1 MALITVLDAHL
12 AFGDRPL
19 LDGAQLSLQPGERI
33 GLIGRNGTGKS
44 TLLRVLAGSIHL
56 DDGEVHRRTG
66 LRIALVEQEPELP
79 PAGTL
84 RESLMERLR
93 RTTRASTG
101 TVVATGAEA
110 RVAAGTG
117 VTTGPEARVAAGAD
131 VATGPEVRAAAGTGV
146 ATGAEARAAAGTDVA
161 TGAEAATRAEAAVR
175 ADASLAAT
183 DTVPSAALDTDDH
196 DAWRL
201 ESRLTE
207 FLQRFSLEGEHPA
220 ASSSGGQR
228 KRAALALA
236 FALQPDLL
244 LLDEPTNHL
253 DIEGIERLEELM
265 LRMPAAIV
273 ITHDR
278 AFLDRIAL
286 RIVELDRGVLRS
298 YPGNFAAYE
307 ERKDRELAAEEIAQ
321 RRFDKFWQQEE
332 VWIRKGVEARR
343 TRNEGRVRRLERL
356 REERAERRERIGNVR
371 LRLDTGERSGQ
382 LVAELEEVTKQFG
395 ERRLI
400 DRLSM
405 RIMRGDRIGL
415 IGANGVGKS
424 TLIRIILGDLLP
436 DSGTVRLG
444 TNLRVAYFD
453 QLREQLDIEAT
464 VAETISPGSDWVGIG
479 TERRHIVSYLGDFL
493 FPSQRA
499 QSPVKMLSGGER
511 NRLLLARLFARP
523 ANLVVLD
530 EPTNDLDIES
540 LELLEQ
546 KLLEYPGTLLLV
558 SHDRRFLD
566 NVVTQTLSSE
576 GDGVWRENVGGYSD
590 WLQKRALLQGTAAR
604 PNEAARQAQP
614 AMDKL
619 DKRRSKLSYKEQRE
633 LAGLPGEIEALEHEQ
648 TQLTTRMAGPDY
660 HRQDPQRLREDRR
673 RLQELESQLIVKFAR
688 WEALEQL
695 LSGFT

>member
-19 LDGAQLSLQPGERI
+19 LDGAQLSVQPGERI

-44 TLLRVLAGSIHL
+44 TLLRVITGAIQL
-56 DDGEVHRRTG
+56 DDGELQRRNG
-66 LRIALVEQEPELP
+66 LRIAFVEQEPELP
-79 PAGTL
+79 PAETL
-84 RESLMERLR
+84 RESLLERLR
-93 RTTRASTG
+93 RAARPSAI
-101 TVVATGAEA
+101 ATG
-110 RVAAGTG
+110 GTS
-117 VTTGPEARVAAGAD
+117 PAD
-131 VATGPEVRAAAGTGV
+131 DET
-146 ATGAEARAAAGTDVA
+146 
-161 TGAEAATRAEAAVR
+161 
-175 ADASLAAT
+175 
-183 DTVPSAALDTDDH
+183 
-196 DAWRL
+196 WRL

-207 FLQRFSLEGEHPA
+207 FLQRFELRADQSPA
-220 ASSSGGQR
+220 NSSGGER

-236 FALQPDLL
+236 LALQPDLL

-253 DIEGIERLEELM
+253 DIDGIERLEEL
-265 LRMPAAIV
+265 LLNCGAIGGNPGGIGGNGGAIGGKRSVAHRSVAHVPASIV

-278 AFLDRIAL
+278 AFLDRIAQ

-307 ERKDRELAAEEIAQ
+307 ERKDQELAAEEIAR

-332 VWIRKGVEARR
+332 VWIRKGIEARR

-356 REERAERRERIGNVR
+356 REERAARRERIGNVR
-371 LRLDTGERSGQ
+371 LRLDAGDRSGQ
-382 LVAELEEVTKQFG
+382 LVAELDQVTKRF
-395 ERRLI
+395 EKRTLI
-400 DRLSM
+400 DQLSL

-415 IGANGVGKS
+415 IGANGAGKS
-424 TLIRIILGDLLP
+424 TLIRIILGELPP

-444 TNLRVAYFD
+444 TQLRVAYFD

-464 VAETISPGSDWVGIG
+464 VAETISPGSDWVEIG
-479 TERRHIVSYLGDFL
+479 DTRRHIASYLGDFL
-493 FPSQRA
+493 FASQRA

-546 KLLEYPGTLLLV
+546 KLQEYTGTLLLV

-566 NVVTQTLSSE
+566 DVVTQTLSAE

-590 WLQKRALLQGTAAR
+590 WLQRRPAPRSAAPGAAEARRAKELAAEAIAKAKADR
-604 PNEAARQAQP
+604 PRT
-614 AMDKL
+614 
-619 DKRRSKLSYKEQRE
+619 KLSYKEQRE
-633 LAGLPGEIEALEHEQ
+633 LAALPGEIEALEQEQ
-648 TQLTTRMAGPDY
+648 TELTTRMGSADY
-660 HRQDPQRLREDRR
+660 HRQDPQRLREDRK
-673 RLQELESQLIVKFAR
+673 RLQELESLLSVKFAR
-688 WEALEQL
+688 WESLEQL
-695 LSGFT
+695 ASGFT